1 MTLYQFIEDLNKN
14 KHTPNIGLGNLD
26 DMGFSEDEK
35 KFITTYRPEKSF
47 IIYGSLAPNAPNH
60 HIVEHIKG
68 TWQAGIV
75 KGQLEEKGWGVD
87 FGYLGFKHVS
97 GEEQKEDSSTSEDK
111 SGDGSSAD
119 MSIDDASGDEGA
131 EMGAGD
137 DSTTADLD
145 ASQAAEVAGNGD
157 TTETCVGS
165 NCPQI
170 KSNG

>member
-68 TWQAGIV
+68 TWQEGIV

-97 GEEQKEDSSTSEDK
+97 GEEQKEIKAFILHSDELVDNWQLLDEFE
-111 SGDGSSAD
+111 GDGYRRLLALFELKNGQ
-119 MSIDDASGDEGA
+119 IG
-131 EMGAGD
+131 
-137 DSTTADLD
+137 
-145 ASQAAEVAGNGD
+145 VGNIYAIN
-157 TTETCVGS
+157 E
-165 NCPQI
+165 
-170 KSNG
+170 